1 LPTPSNQ
8 HPADAL
14 AEVRHQIKAL
24 EAREGELRQHLI
36 DNPDDRIGDT
46 WGMRVESFT
55 HRRLDLDAALMRLGL
70 DLLEPYLVE
79 KEFAVVRLARVREE
93 ERKTHAINPEV

>member
-1 LPTPSNQ
+1 MPWPRCAIRLKRSK
-8 HPADAL
+8 PARANL
-14 AEVRHQIKAL
+14 
-24 EAREGELRQHLI
+24 GNLI